1 MRYALL
7 LAFALATPA
16 DQMTGQWVG
25 PLEMTVQTPEKVRG
39 AIPTDVE
46 IHQDGSRI
54 TGSWRSRPPNTSS
67 GTISGTLE
75 KPEIVF
81 YADSDTQGPERCQAV
96 MHAKGRLTSAN
107 IYRIE
112 AKDMAPDTRPHK
124 DCGNWPTDVV
134 WLLQRA
140 H

>member
-1 MRYALL
+1 MRALL
-7 LAFALATPA
+7 LLAALLSQQP
-16 DQMTGQWVG
+16 DVTGQWVG
-25 PLEMTVQTPEKVRG
+25 PLEMTVQAPERARG

-46 IHQDGSRI
+46 MHQDGNRI
-54 TGSWRSRPPNTSS
+54 TGTWRSRPPNTSS

-112 AKDMAPDTRPHK
+112 AKDMTPDTRPK
-124 DCGNWPTDVV
+124 KGCGNWPTDVV